1 MKRSVAI
8 TVAVVAIA
16 VLILIGIAGCGSS
29 GGVEDERATEV
40 TTEEQVEV
48 EPAVP
53 TGQTTT
59 VTGEVVELAC
69 YLANNLTGPKHAV
82 CAVSCAEGGAPLGIL
97 DKKAGKAYLIVL
109 DHGDLMGAKSDMVL
123 KKFKPYIAKDVIA
136 TGKII
141 QRGGLTG
148 IAVASVKAAN

>member
-8 TVAVVAIA
+8 IVVVGAIAAAGLVFAVAGCRESSERTVAA
-16 VLILIGIAGCGSS
+16 
-29 GGVEDERATEV
+29 
-40 TTEEQVEV
+40 
-48 EPAVP
+48 
-53 TGQTTT
+53 GQTTT
-59 VTGEVVELAC
+59 VRGEVVELAC

-109 DHGDLMGAKSDMVL
+109 DHDDLMGAKSDMVL
-123 KKFKPYIAKDVIA
+123 KKFKPYIAKDVTA